1 MISRFFIER
10 PVFASVISILIV
22 FAGLASLRSL
32 PIAQYPEIV
41 PPVVQV
47 SAYYPGADPRVIAE
61 TVAAPIEQQVNGVE
75 NMLYMSS
82 QSTAD
87 GSYTLNVTFE
97 LGTNIDMNTVLTQN
111 RVSAALAQLPEDVQ
125 RQGVTT
131 KKVSSAL
138 VLVLGVYSPDNR
150 YDDLFLTN
158 YVTINIKD
166 PLSRIPGVGNI
177 GLYPSKDYSM
187 RLWLDADKLRARN
200 LTVDDVVGALRQ
212 QNVQVAAGQLG
223 QPPVP
228 KDQIYQLNV
237 NTVGRLTSV
246 EQFEDVIVKTGE
258 GTRAIR
264 VKDVGKVDLGGK
276 SYDFLSLLNG
286 KPAATMLI
294 YQSPGSNA
302 IAVNDQ
308 VLQALEELKKT
319 FPQGLDYR
327 VIYKIA
333 DFVNASIHEVIKTLF
348 EAFVLV
354 VLVVFIFL
362 QSWRATLIPM
372 VAIPVSL
379 IGTFAVMALLGFSI
393 NMVTLFGLVLAI
405 GLVVD
410 DAIVVVENVERNM
423 TQFGLGP
430 KEAAIKSMEEV
441 SGAIIGIT
449 LVLMAVFVPP
459 AFFGGITGE
468 LFRQFSLTIAI
479 TMLFSA
485 INALTLSPALCA
497 LVLKPGQGPKNVLFK
512 SFNDAF
518 NRITNRYTQIVSI
531 GVRRIALVMILFVG
545 LIVLTGVTYNSVP
558 KGFLPLEDDGLILV
572 NVQMPDGATLDRT
585 DQTVKQAGKLIDET
599 EGVLAWGALVG
610 YSIIDAARSNLAT
623 IFVPLKPWDERLAEG
638 RTREVIMSELS
649 KKFMKIY
656 DGLVFT
662 YTLPPV
668 IGLGTGGG
676 FEMQLLDKGDLGFQ
690 SLEQAGTELALEA
703 NQKPALRSVLAT
715 FRSTYPNVF
724 MDIDRTKVLAL
735 KVPLQSVFDT
745 LQTYLG
751 STYVNDFNRFSRTWQ
766 VRVQGDSMFRR
777 EPKDISQLFVRNNEG
792 KMIPLGTLMSAR
804 YEVGPMRVDRYNLFP
819 TSKILGQNAPGYSS
833 GQALDVMEG
842 LAAQILPPGMSFEWT
857 NMAYQEKKAAGK
869 ASITFIAAILVVVL
883 ILAALYESWA
893 DPISV
898 ILIVPLAVLGASAG
912 LLIGGMDNNVYTQVG
927 LVLLVGLSAK
937 NAILIVEFARE
948 ARAKGLGTLDA
959 AIEASRLRFR
969 PIIMTSLAF
978 ILGVLPL
985 VVSHGAGAA
994 GRHSIGTGVM
1004 GGMMAATFLAIV
1016 FIPVFYVLVQWLAE
1030 IPLRR
1035 RQRRATAGQSTAE
1048 AVAASTGGGK

>member
-1 MISRFFIER
+1 MLSRYFIER
-10 PVFASVISILIV
+10 PILASVVSILIV
-22 FAGLASLRSL
+22 FAGAVSIVGL

-47 SAYYPGADPRVIAE
+47 TAYYPGADPRVIAE

-82 QSTAD
+82 QSAAD

-138 VLVLGVYSPDNR
+138 ILVLSVFSPDNR

-158 YVTINIKD
+158 YVTINMKD
-166 PLSRIPGVGNI
+166 TLSRVPGVGNI
-177 GLYPSKDYSM
+177 VLYPSKDYSM
-187 RLWLDADKLRARN
+187 RLWLDADKLRARD

-228 KDQIYQLNV
+228 KDQVYQLNV
-237 NTVGRLTSV
+237 NTLGRLTTT
-246 EQFEDVIVKTGE
+246 EDFEDVIIKTGE
-258 GTRAIR
+258 STRAIR
-264 VKDVGKVDLGGK
+264 VKDVWKVDLGGK
-276 SYDFLSLLNG
+276 AYDFLSLFNG
-286 KPAATMLI
+286 RAAATMII

-302 IAVNDQ
+302 IEVTNQLLRTLDS
-308 VLQALEELKKT
+308 LKKS
-319 FPQGLDYR
+319 FPQGLEYR

-354 VLVVFIFL
+354 VIVVFIFL

-372 VAIPVSL
+372 ITIPVAL
-379 IGTFAVMALLGFSI
+379 IGTFAVMSLLGFSI

-423 TQFGLGP
+423 AEFGMSP

-459 AFFGGITGE
+459 AFLGGITGE

-479 TMLFSA
+479 TMFFSA

-497 LVLKPGQGPKNVLFK
+497 LILKPGHGSQNIFFRG
-512 SFNDAF
+512 FNNAF
-518 NRITNRYTQIVSI
+518 NSTTNWYTRVVSI
-531 GVRRIALVMILFVG
+531 GVRRLALVMILFVG
-545 LIVLTGVTYNSVP
+545 LVALTGLVYTRVP
-558 KGFLPLEDDGLILV
+558 TGFLPLEDDGLVLV

-585 DQTVKQAGKLIDET
+585 YETVQLAGRLIDET
-599 EGVLAWGALVG
+599 DGVLVWAALVG
-610 YSIIDAARSNLAT
+610 YSMIDAARSNLAT
-623 IFVPLKPWDERLAEG
+623 LFVPLKPWEERLARG
-638 RTREVIMSELS
+638 RSREVIMKELTG
-649 KKFMKIY
+649 KFQKIY

-668 IGLGTGGG
+668 LGLGTGGG
-676 FEMQLLDKGDLGFQ
+676 FEMQLLDKGELGFQ
-690 SLEQAGTELALEA
+690 SLEQAGTELAAAA
-703 NQKPALRSVLAT
+703 NQQKDLTSVLAT

-724 MDIDRTKVLAL
+724 VDIDRTKALAL
-735 KVPLQSVFDT
+735 KVPLQSVFNT

-751 STYVNDFNRFSRTWQ
+751 SAYVNDFNKFSRTWQ

-777 EPKDISQLFVRNNEG
+777 TPEDVSQLYVRSDDR
-792 KMIPLGTLMSAR
+792 KMIPLGSLVSAR

-819 TSKILGQNAPGYSS
+819 TAKILGENAPGYSS
-833 GQALDVMEG
+833 GQALQTMEA
-842 LAAQILPPGMSFEWT
+842 LLEKILPPGMAYEWK

-869 ASITFIAAILVVVL
+869 GAITFIAAILVVIL
-883 ILAALYESWA
+883 ILAGLYESWA

-898 ILIVPLAVLGASAG
+898 ILIVPLAVLGAATG

-948 ARAKGLGTLDA
+948 VRAKGQGILEA
-959 AIEASRLRFR
+959 ATEASRLRFR
-969 PIIMTSLAF
+969 PILMTSLAF

-985 VVSHGAGAA
+985 VTASGAGAVSRQSVGTAVFA
-994 GRHSIGTGVM
+994 GMIGVTILGVFFTP
-1004 GGMMAATFLAIV
+1004 AL
-1016 FIPVFYVLVQWLAE
+1016 YVLMQKRWK
-1030 IPLRR
+1030 RD
-1035 RQRRATAGQSTAE
+1035 RQP
-1048 AVAASTGGGK
+1048 

>member
-1 MISRFFIER
+1 MLSRFFIER
-10 PVFASVISILIV
+10 PILASVVSILIV
-22 FAGLASLRSL
+22 FAGAISIFGL

-47 SAYYPGADPRVIAE
+47 TAYYPGADPRVIAE

-82 QSTAD
+82 QSAAD

-97 LGTNIDMNTVLTQN
+97 LGTDIDMNTVLTQN

-138 VLVLGVYSPDNR
+138 VLLLSVFSPDNR

-158 YVTINIKD
+158 YVTINMKD
-166 PLSRIPGVGNI
+166 TLSRIPGVGNI
-177 GLYPSKDYSM
+177 VLYPNKDYSM
-187 RLWLDADKLRARN
+187 RLWLDADKLRARD
-200 LTVDDVVGALRQ
+200 LTVEDVSAALRE
-212 QNVQVAAGQLG
+212 QNVQVASGQLG

-228 KDQIYQLNV
+228 KDQVYQLNV
-237 NTVGRLTSV
+237 NTLGRLANV
-246 EQFEDVIVKTGE
+246 EQFEEVILKTGE
-258 GTRAIR
+258 GTKAIR

-276 SYDFLSLLNG
+276 GYDFLSLFNG
-286 KPAATMLI
+286 RPAATMVI

-302 IAVNDQ
+302 IEVTNQ
-308 VLQALEELKKT
+308 LLKTLEELKKN
-319 FPQGLDYR
+319 FPQGIEYR
-327 VIYKIA
+327 PLYKIS
-333 DFVNASIHEVIKTLF
+333 DFVNASIHEVVKTLF

-354 VLVVFIFL
+354 VIVVFIFL
-362 QSWRATLIPM
+362 QSWRTTLIPM
-372 VAIPVSL
+372 ITIPVSL
-379 IGTFAVMALLGFSI
+379 IGTFAVMSLLGFSI

-423 TQFGLGP
+423 AEFGLSP

-459 AFFGGITGE
+459 AFLGGITGQ

-479 TMLFSA
+479 TMFFSA

-497 LVLKPGQGPKNVLFK
+497 LILGPGHGPRNVFFRLF
-512 SFNDAF
+512 NNAF
-518 NRITNRYTQIVSI
+518 NRTTDWYAWIVSLA
-531 GVRRIALVMILFVG
+531 VRRIALMMILFLG
-545 LIVLTGVTYNSVP
+545 LVLLTGVAYKNVP
-558 KGFLPLEDDGLILV
+558 TGFLPLEDDGLILV

-585 DQTVKQAGKLIDET
+585 NNTVEQAGKVIDET
-599 EGVLAWGALVG
+599 DGVLSWGALVG
-610 YSIIDAARSNLAT
+610 YSMIDSARSNLAT
-623 IFVPLKPWDERLAEG
+623 IFVPLKPWEERLAKG
-638 RTREVIMSELS
+638 RSREVVMKELS
-649 KKFMKIY
+649 AKFQKIY
-656 DGLVFT
+656 DGIVFP

-690 SLEQAGTELALEA
+690 SLEQTGTELALAA
-703 NQKPALRSVLAT
+703 NQQPDLKTVLAT
-715 FRSTYPNVF
+715 FRSSYPNIYL
-724 MDIDRTKVLAL
+724 DIDRTKALAL
-735 KVPLQSVFDT
+735 KLPLQSVFGT

-751 STYVNDFNRFSRTWQ
+751 STYVNDFNKFSRTWQ

-777 EPKDISQLFVRNNEG
+777 NPEDISQLFLRNKDG
-792 KMIPLGTLMSAR
+792 KMIPLGTLINAR

-819 TSKILGQNAPGYSS
+819 TAKILGQNAPGYSS
-833 GQALDVMEG
+833 GQALQTMET
-842 LAAQILPPGMSFEWT
+842 LAERTLPPGMAFEWT

-869 ASITFIAAILVVVL
+869 AVITFVAAILVVIL
-883 ILAALYESWA
+883 ILAGLYESWA

-898 ILIVPLAVLGASAG
+898 VLIVPLAVLGASAG

-948 ARAKGLGTLDA
+948 ARAKGQGVLDA
-959 AIEASRLRFR
+959 ATEASKLRFR
-969 PIIMTSLAF
+969 PILMTSLAF

-985 VVSHGAGAA
+985 VTASGAGAVSRQSVGTAVFA
-994 GRHSIGTGVM
+994 GMIGVTALGVFFTP
-1004 GGMMAATFLAIV
+1004 AL
-1016 FIPVFYVLVQWLAE
+1016 YVLMQK
-1030 IPLRR
+1030 RR
-1035 RQRRATAGQSTAE
+1035 KKDREEHGTPS
-1048 AVAASTGGGK
+1048 V

>member
-1 MISRFFIER
+1 MLSRYFIER
-10 PVFASVISILIV
+10 PILSSVISILIV
-22 FAGLASLRSL
+22 FAGAISMFGL

-47 SAYYPGADPRVIAE
+47 TAYYPGADPQVIAE

-82 QSTAD
+82 QSAAD

-111 RVSAALAQLPEDVQ
+111 RVSAAVAQLPEDVQ

-138 VLVLGVYSPDNR
+138 IMVLSVFSPDNR
-150 YDDLFLTN
+150 YDDLFVTN
-158 YVTINIKD
+158 YVTINMKD
-166 PLSRIPGVGNI
+166 TLSRVPGVGNI
-177 GLYPSKDYSM
+177 VLYPSKDYSM
-187 RLWLDADKLRARN
+187 RVWLDADKLRARD

-212 QNVQVAAGQLG
+212 QNVQIAAGQIG

-228 KDQIYQLNV
+228 KDQVYQLNV
-237 NTVGRLTSV
+237 NTLGRLANV
-246 EQFEDVIVKTGE
+246 EEFEDVIIKTGE

-276 SYDFLSLLNG
+276 AYDFLSLFNG
-286 KPAATMLI
+286 QPAATMI
-294 YQSPGSNA
+294 VYQSPGSNA
-302 IAVNDQ
+302 IEVTNQ
-308 VLQALEELKKT
+308 LNKELEGLKNT
-319 FPQGLDYR
+319 FPQGLEYR

-354 VLVVFIFL
+354 IIVVFIFL

-372 VAIPVSL
+372 ITIPVAL

-423 TQFGLGP
+423 AEYGLSP

-459 AFFGGITGE
+459 AFLGGITGQ

-479 TMLFSA
+479 TMFFSA

-497 LVLKPGQGPKNVLFK
+497 LILKPGHGSKNVFFRT
-512 SFNDAF
+512 FNNAF
-518 NRITNRYTQIVSI
+518 TRTTDMYANVVSI
-531 GVRRIALVMILFVG
+531 GVRRVAIVMIIFAG
-545 LIVLTGVTYNSVP
+545 LVVLTGVTYQRVP
-558 KGFLPLEDDGLILV
+558 TGFLPLEDDGLVLV
-572 NVQMPDGATLDRT
+572 NIQMPDGATLDRT
-585 DQTVKQAGKLIDET
+585 YDVVQKAGKALDKT
-599 EGVLAWGALVG
+599 EGVHAWGALVG
-610 YSIIDAARSNLAT
+610 YSMIDAARSNLAT
-623 IFVPLKPWDERLAEG
+623 IFVPLKPWEERLEKG
-638 RTREVIMSELS
+638 RSREVIMKELS
-649 KKFMKIY
+649 GKFQKIY
-656 DGLVFT
+656 DGLVFP

-676 FEMQLLDKGDLGFQ
+676 FEMQLLDKGNLGFQ
-690 SLEQAGTELALEA
+690 ALDQSGTELALA
-703 NQKPALRSVLAT
+703 AKQQPALESVIAT

-724 MDIDRTKVLAL
+724 VDIDRTKALAL
-735 KVPLQSVFDT
+735 KIPLQNVFNT

-751 STYVNDFNRFSRTWQ
+751 STYVNDFNKFSRTWQ

-777 EPKDISQLFVRNNEG
+777 NPEDISQLFMRSQDG
-792 KMIPLGTLMSAR
+792 KMIPLGTLVNAR

-819 TSKILGQNAPGYSS
+819 TAKIMGENAPGYSS
-833 GQALDVMEG
+833 GQALQTMES
-842 LAAQILPPGMSFEWT
+842 LADKILPPGMTYEWT
-857 NMAYQEKKAAGK
+857 NMAYQEKKATGK
-869 ASITFIAAILVVVL
+869 AAITFIAAILVVIL
-883 ILAALYESWA
+883 ILAGLYESWA

-898 ILIVPLAVLGASAG
+898 ILIVPLAVLGAAAG
-912 LLIGGMDNNVYTQVG
+912 LLIAGMDNNVYTQVG

-937 NAILIVEFARE
+937 NAILIVEFARDL
-948 ARAKGLGTLDA
+948 RAKGQGVLEA
-959 AIEASRLRFR
+959 AIESSRLRFR
-969 PIIMTSLAF
+969 PILMTSLAF

-985 VVSHGAGAA
+985 VTATGAGAVSRQSVGAAVFA
-994 GRHSIGTGVM
+994 GMIGVTALGVFFTP
-1004 GGMMAATFLAIV
+1004 AL
-1016 FIPVFYVLVQWLAE
+1016 YVLMQK
-1030 IPLRR
+1030 RR
-1035 RQRRATAGQSTAE
+1035 KKSGQTTETLSST
-1048 AVAASTGGGK
+1048 S

>member
-1 MISRFFIER
+1 MFSRFFIER
-10 PVFASVISILIV
+10 PIFASVISILIV
-22 FAGLASLRSL
+22 FAGVVSIIGL
-32 PIAQYPEIV
+32 PIAQYPDIV

-47 SAYYPGADPRVIAE
+47 TASYPGADPRVIAE
-61 TVAAPIEQQVNGVE
+61 TVAAPIEQQVNGVDK
-75 NMLYMSS
+75 MLYMSS
-82 QSTAD
+82 QSAAD
-87 GSYTLNVTFE
+87 GSYTLNVTFD
-97 LGTNIDMNTVLTQN
+97 LGTNIDMDTVLTQN
-111 RVSAALAQLPEDVQ
+111 RVTAALAQLPEDVQ

-131 KKVSSAL
+131 QKVSSAL
-138 VLVLGVYSPDNR
+138 VLVISLYSPDNR

-158 YVTINIKD
+158 YVTINVKD
-166 PLSRIPGVGNI
+166 PLSRVPGVGNI
-177 GLYPSKDYSM
+177 ALYPTKDYSM

-212 QNVQVAAGQLG
+212 QNVQVAAGQIG

-228 KDQIYQLNV
+228 RDQIYQLNV
-237 NTVGRLTSV
+237 NTLGRLASV

-264 VKDVGKVDLGGK
+264 VRDIGKVNLGGK
-276 SYDFLSLLNG
+276 AYDFLSLFNG
-286 KPAATMLI
+286 RPAATMVI

-302 IAVNDQ
+302 IEVTDQ
-308 VLQALEELKKT
+308 VLRTLGELQKN

-354 VLVVFIFL
+354 VIVVFIFL

-423 TQFGLGP
+423 AQFGLSP

-459 AFFGGITGE
+459 AFLGGITGE

-485 INALTLSPALCA
+485 INALTMSPALCA
-497 LVLKPGQGPKNVLFK
+497 LVLRPGHGPKNVLFK
-512 SFNDAF
+512 SFNNAF
-518 NRITNRYTQIVSI
+518 NRTTNRYTQIVTF
-531 GVRRIALVMILFVG
+531 GVRRVALVMILFVG
-545 LIVLTGVTYNSVP
+545 LVALTGVTYKSVP
-558 KGFLPLEDDGLILV
+558 KGFLPLEDDGLVLV

-585 DQTVKQAGKLIDET
+585 DQTVKLAGKIIDET
-599 EGVLAWGALVG
+599 EGVLAWGALIG

-623 IFVPLKPWDERLAEG
+623 IFVPLKPWDERLAKG
-638 RTREVIMSELS
+638 RTREVIMSELTE
-649 KKFMKIY
+649 KFQKIY

-662 YTLPPV
+662 YTLPPI

-676 FEMQLLDKGDLGFQ
+676 FEMQLLDKVDLGFE
-690 SLEQAGTELALEA
+690 SLEQAGTELAQAA
-703 NQKPALRSVLAT
+703 NQQPALHSVFAT

-735 KVPLQSVFDT
+735 KVQLQSVFDT

-751 STYVNDFNRFSRTWQ
+751 STYVNDFNKFSRTWQ
-766 VRVQGDSMFRR
+766 VRVQGESMFRSD
-777 EPKDISQLFVRNNEG
+777 PKDISQLFVRNNEG

-819 TSKILGQNAPGYSS
+819 TAKVMGGNAPGHSS
-833 GQALDVMEG
+833 GQALDVMER
-842 LAAQILPPGMSFEWT
+842 LAAQILPPGMTFEWT

-869 ASITFIAAILVVVL
+869 ATITFISAILVVVL

-893 DPISV
+893 DPLSV
-898 ILIVPLAVLGASAG
+898 ILIVPLAVLGAAAG

-948 ARAKGLGTLDA
+948 SRSRGQGVLDA
-959 AIEASRLRFR
+959 AIEASKLRFR

-985 VVSHGAGAA
+985 VTASGAGAVSRQSVGTAVFA
-994 GRHSIGTGVM
+994 GMIGVTTLGIFF
-1004 GGMMAATFLAIV
+1004 T
-1016 FIPVFYVLVQWLAE
+1016 PVLYVLMRNVIAPRLKG
-1030 IPLRR
+1030 LRIS
-1035 RQRRATAGQSTAE
+1035 RAKTPARDNAE
-1048 AVAASTGGGK
+1048 A

>member
-1 MISRFFIER
+1 MLSRFFIER
-10 PVFASVISILIV
+10 PILASVVSILIV
-22 FAGLASLRSL
+22 FAGGVSLFGL

-47 SAYYPGADPRVIAE
+47 TAYYPGADPRVIAE

-82 QSTAD
+82 QSASD

-138 VLVLGVYSPDNR
+138 VFIISLYSPDNR
-150 YDDLFLTN
+150 YDDLYLTN
-158 YVTINIKD
+158 YVTINMKD
-166 PLSRIPGVGNI
+166 VLSRIRGVGNI
-177 GLYPSKDYSM
+177 NTFPSKDYSM
-187 RLWLDADKLRARN
+187 RLWLDADKLRARD
-200 LTVDDVVGALRQ
+200 LTVDDVVDALRQ

-237 NTVGRLTSV
+237 NTLGRLTDI
-246 EQFEDVIVKTGE
+246 EQFEEVILKTGE
-258 GTRAIR
+258 GTKAVR
-264 VKDVGKVDLGGK
+264 VKDVAKVDLGGK
-276 SYDFLSLLNG
+276 AYDTLSLLG
-286 KPAATMLI
+286 GRPAATMLV

-302 IAVNDQ
+302 MEVTKQ
-308 VLQALEELKKT
+308 VLETMESLKKA
-319 FPQGLDYR
+319 FPPGLEYR
-327 VIYKIA
+327 VLYKIA

-354 VLVVFIFL
+354 VIVVFIFL
-362 QSWRATLIPM
+362 QSWRATVIPM
-372 VAIPVSL
+372 IAIPVSL

-423 TQFGLGP
+423 AQFGLSP
-430 KEAAIKSMEEV
+430 KEAAIRSMEEV

-459 AFFGGITGE
+459 AFLGGITGQ

-497 LVLKPGQGPKNVLFK
+497 LILRPGHGSQNAFFK
-512 SFNDAF
+512 GFNHVF
-518 NRITNRYTQIVSI
+518 NRSTEWYTRIVAI
-531 GVRRIALVMILFVG
+531 GVRRIAIVMILFVG
-545 LIVLTGVTYNSVP
+545 LVAISAGAYRSVP
-558 KGFLPLEDDGLILV
+558 TGFLPLEDDGLVLV
-572 NVQMPDGATLDRT
+572 NVQMPDGAALNRT
-585 DQTVKQAGKLIDET
+585 YETVQRAGQIIEKTD
-599 EGVLAWGALVG
+599 GVLDWGALVG
-610 YSIIDAARSNLAT
+610 YSMIDSAQSNLAT
-623 IFVPLKPWDERLAEG
+623 IFIPLKSWEERIAKG
-638 RTREVIMSELS
+638 RSREVIMKELS
-649 KKFMKIY
+649 QKFEKIY
-656 DGLVFT
+656 EGLVFT

-676 FEMQLLDKGDLGFQ
+676 FEMQLLDKGNLGFPA
-690 SLEQAGTELALEA
+690 LEQSGRELAQAA
-703 NQKPALRSVLAT
+703 NQEPELESVFAT

-724 MDIDRTKVLAL
+724 INIDRTKALAL
-735 KVPLQSVFDT
+735 KVPLQRVFST

-751 STYVNDFNRFSRTWQ
+751 STYVNDFNKFSRTWQ
-766 VRVQGDSMFRR
+766 VRVQGDSRFRR
-777 EPKDISQLFVRNNEG
+777 EPGDISQLFLRNNDG
-792 KMIPLGTLMSAR
+792 KMIPLGTLVNSM
-804 YEVGPMRVDRYNLFP
+804 YDVGPMRVDRYNLFP
-819 TSKILGQNAPGYSS
+819 TAKVLGENATGYSS
-833 GQALDVMEG
+833 GQALDVMEE
-842 LAAQILPPGMSFEWT
+842 LAAKVLPPGMSFEWT
-857 NMAYQEKKAAGK
+857 NMAYQEKKATGK
-869 ASITFIAAILVVVL
+869 AVITFIAAILVVIL

-893 DPISV
+893 DPIAV
-898 ILIVPLAVLGASAG
+898 VLIVPLAVLGAAAG
-912 LLIGGMDNNVYTQVG
+912 LLIGGMVNNVYTQVG

-948 ARAKGLGTLDA
+948 SRARGAGVLEA
-959 AIEASRLRFR
+959 ATEAARLRFR
-969 PIIMTSLAF
+969 PILMTSFAF

-985 VVSHGAGAA
+985 VTASGAGAVSRQSVGTAVFA
-994 GRHSIGTGVM
+994 GMLGVTIL
-1004 GGMMAATFLAIV
+1004 GIFFT
-1016 FIPVFYVLVQWLAE
+1016 PVLYVLM
-1030 IPLRR
+1030 
-1035 RQRRATAGQSTAE
+1035 QRGKNRGKGSSDPAGEQQQ
-1048 AVAASTGGGK
+1048 

>member
-1 MISRFFIER
+1 MLSRFFIER
-10 PVFASVISILIV
+10 PILASVVSIIIV
-22 FAGLASLRSL
+22 FAGAVSIFTL

-47 SAYYPGADPRVIAE
+47 TAYYPGADPRVIAE

-82 QSTAD
+82 QSAAD

-97 LGTNIDMNTVLTQN
+97 LGTNIDMDTVLTQN

-138 VLVLGVYSPDNR
+138 VMVVSVFSPDNR
-150 YDDLFLTN
+150 YDDLFVTN
-158 YVTINIKD
+158 YVTINMKD
-166 PLSRIPGVGNI
+166 TLSRIPGVGNI
-177 GLYPSKDYSM
+177 VLYPNKDYSM
-187 RLWLDADKLRARN
+187 RVWLDADKLRARD
-200 LTVDDVVGALRQ
+200 LTVDDVVGALRA

-228 KDQIYQLNV
+228 KDQVYQLSV
-237 NTVGRLTSV
+237 NTMGRLANV
-246 EQFEDVIVKTGE
+246 EQFEDVILKTGQ

-276 SYDFLSLLNG
+276 GYDFLSLFNG
-286 KPAATMLI
+286 RPAATMVI

-302 IAVNDQ
+302 IEVTNQ
-308 VLQALEELKKT
+308 LVKTLEELKKS
-319 FPQGLDYR
+319 FPQGLEYQ
-327 VIYKIA
+327 VLYKIS

-354 VLVVFIFL
+354 VIVVFIFL
-362 QSWRATLIPM
+362 QSWRTTLIPM
-372 VAIPVSL
+372 VTIPVAL

-423 TQFGLGP
+423 AEFGIGP

-459 AFFGGITGE
+459 AFMGGITGQ

-479 TMLFSA
+479 TMFFSA

-497 LVLKPGQGPKNVLFK
+497 LILRPGGHESKNAFFRIFNN
-512 SFNDAF
+512 SFNRTTDWYA
-518 NRITNRYTQIVSI
+518 RIVSL
-531 GVRRIALVMILFVG
+531 GVRRIAFMMILFLG
-545 LIVLTGVTYNSVP
+545 LVLLTGIAYKRVP
-558 KGFLPLEDDGLILV
+558 TGFLPLEDDGLILA
-572 NVQMPDGATLDRT
+572 NVQMPDGAALDRT
-585 DQTVKQAGKLIDET
+585 NNTVQQAGKYIGET
-599 EGVLAWGALVG
+599 DGVKSWGALVG
-610 YSIIDAARSNLAT
+610 YSMIDAARSNLAT
-623 IFVPLKPWDERLAEG
+623 IFIPLKPWDERLAKG
-638 RTREVIMSELS
+638 RSRQVIMKELS
-649 KKFMKIY
+649 DKFRKIY
-656 DGLVFT
+656 EGIVFT

-690 SLEQAGTELALEA
+690 SLEQTGTELAAAA
-703 NQKPALRSVLAT
+703 NQQPDLKSVLAT
-715 FRSTYPNVF
+715 FRSTYPDVYL
-724 MDIDRTKVLAL
+724 DIDRTKALAL
-735 KVPLQSVFDT
+735 KIPLQSVFDT

-751 STYVNDFNRFSRTWQ
+751 STYVNDFNKFSRTWQ
-766 VRVQGDSMFRR
+766 VRVQGESMFRR
-777 EPKDISQLFVRNNEG
+777 KPEDISQLFLRNKDG
-792 KMIPLGTLMSAR
+792 KMIPLGTLVNAR

-819 TSKILGQNAPGYSS
+819 TAKVLGENAPGYSS
-833 GQALDVMEG
+833 GQALQTMET
-842 LAAQILPPGMSFEWT
+842 LAQKTLPPGMAFEWT

-869 ASITFIAAILVVVL
+869 AGITFAAAILVVIL
-883 ILAALYESWA
+883 ILAGLYESWA

-898 ILIVPLAVLGASAG
+898 VLVVPLAVLGAAAG
-912 LLIGGMDNNVYTQVG
+912 LLIGGMDNNIYTQVG
-927 LVLLVGLSAK
+927 LVLLVGLAAK

-948 ARAKGLGTLDA
+948 ERAKGKGVLEAT
-959 AIEASRLRFR
+959 IEASRLRFR
-969 PIIMTSLAF
+969 PILMTSLAF

-985 VVSHGAGAA
+985 VTASGAGAVSRQSVGTAVFA
-994 GRHSIGTGVM
+994 GMIGVTALGVFFTP
-1004 GGMMAATFLAIV
+1004 AL
-1016 FIPVFYVLVQWLAE
+1016 YVLMQKRWKKGHKNSE
-1030 IPLRR
+1030 TIS
-1035 RQRRATAGQSTAE
+1035 ST
-1048 AVAASTGGGK
+1048 

>member
-1 MISRFFIER
+1 MLSRYFIER
-10 PVFASVISILIV
+10 PILASVVSILIV
-22 FAGLASLRSL
+22 FAGAVSIFGL

-47 SAYYPGADPRVIAE
+47 TAYYPGADPRVIAE

-82 QSTAD
+82 QSSAD

-138 VLVLGVYSPDNR
+138 VLVLSVFSPDNR

-158 YVTINIKD
+158 YVTINMKD
-166 PLSRIPGVGNI
+166 TLSRIPGVGNI
-177 GLYPSKDYSM
+177 VLYPNKDYSM
-187 RLWLDADKLRARN
+187 RVWLDADKLRARD
-200 LTVDDVVGALRQ
+200 LTVDDVVSALRE
-212 QNVQVAAGQLG
+212 QNVQVASGQLG

-228 KDQIYQLNV
+228 KDQVYQLNV
-237 NTVGRLTSV
+237 NTLGRLTNA
-246 EQFEDVIVKTGE
+246 EQFEDVILKTGE

-276 SYDFLSLLNG
+276 GYDFLSLFNG
-286 KPAATMLI
+286 RPAATMII

-302 IAVNDQ
+302 IEVTNQ
-308 VLQALEELKKT
+308 LLKTLEELKKN
-319 FPQGLDYR
+319 FPQGIDYR
-327 VIYKIA
+327 ALYKIS

-354 VLVVFIFL
+354 VIVVFIFL

-372 VAIPVSL
+372 ITIPVSL

-423 TQFGLGP
+423 AEFGLSP

-459 AFFGGITGE
+459 AFLGGITGQ

-479 TMLFSA
+479 TMFFSA

-497 LVLKPGQGPKNVLFK
+497 LILRPGGHGSQNAFFRL
-512 SFNDAF
+512 F
-518 NRITNRYTQIVSI
+518 NRFFDRTTDWYARIVSLA
-531 GVRRIALVMILFVG
+531 VRRIAVMMILFVG
-545 LIVLTGVTYNSVP
+545 LVLLTGITYNNVP
-558 KGFLPLEDDGLILV
+558 TGFLPLEDDGLILV

-585 DQTVKQAGKLIDET
+585 NSTVEQAGKFLDET
-599 EGVLAWGALVG
+599 DGVLSWGALVG
-610 YSIIDAARSNLAT
+610 YSMIDSARSNLAT
-623 IFVPLKPWDERLAEG
+623 IFVPLKPWEERLAKG
-638 RTREVIMSELS
+638 RSREVIMKELS
-649 KKFMKIY
+649 GKFRKIY
-656 DGLVFT
+656 DGNVFT

-690 SLEQAGTELALEA
+690 ALEQTGTELASAA
-703 NQKPALRSVLAT
+703 NQQPDLKSVLAT
-715 FRSTYPNVF
+715 FRSTYPNIYL
-724 MDIDRTKVLAL
+724 DIDRTKALAL
-735 KVPLQSVFDT
+735 KIPIQSVFST

-751 STYVNDFNRFSRTWQ
+751 SAYVNDFNKFSRTWQ

-777 EPKDISQLFVRNNEG
+777 NPEDISQLFMRNKDG
-792 KMIPLGTLMSAR
+792 KMIPLGTLINAR

-819 TSKILGQNAPGYSS
+819 TAKILGENAPGYSS
-833 GQALDVMEG
+833 GQALQTMET
-842 LAAQILPPGMSFEWT
+842 LAEKTLPPGMTFEWT
-857 NMAYQEKKAAGK
+857 NMAYQEKKSAGK
-869 ASITFIAAILVVVL
+869 AAITFIAAILVVIL
-883 ILAALYESWA
+883 ILAGLYESWA

-898 ILIVPLAVLGASAG
+898 VLVVPLAVLGAAAG

-948 ARAKGLGTLDA
+948 ARAKGQGVLEA
-959 AIEASRLRFR
+959 ATEASKLRFR
-969 PIIMTSLAF
+969 PILMTSLAF

-985 VVSHGAGAA
+985 VTASGAGAVSRQSVGTAVFA
-994 GRHSIGTGVM
+994 GMIGVTVLGVFFTP
-1004 GGMMAATFLAIV
+1004 AL
-1016 FIPVFYVLVQWLAE
+1016 YVLMQKRWKKG
-1030 IPLRR
+1030 
-1035 RQRRATAGQSTAE
+1035 GQPSETVSSTR
-1048 AVAASTGGGK
+1048 

>member
-1 MISRFFIER
+1 MLSRYFIER
-10 PVFASVISILIV
+10 PILSSVISILIV
-22 FAGLASLRSL
+22 FAGAISMFGL

-47 SAYYPGADPRVIAE
+47 TAYYPGADPQVIAE

-82 QSTAD
+82 QSAAD

-111 RVSAALAQLPEDVQ
+111 RVSAAVAQLPEDVQ

-138 VLVLGVYSPDNR
+138 IMVLSVFSPDNR
-150 YDDLFLTN
+150 YDDLFVTN
-158 YVTINIKD
+158 YVTINMKD
-166 PLSRIPGVGNI
+166 TLSRVPGVGNI
-177 GLYPSKDYSM
+177 VLYPSKDYSM
-187 RLWLDADKLRARN
+187 RVWLDADKLRARD

-212 QNVQVAAGQLG
+212 QNVQIAAGQIG
-223 QPPVP
+223 QAPVP
-228 KDQIYQLNV
+228 KDQVYQLNV
-237 NTVGRLTSV
+237 NTLGRLANV
-246 EQFEDVIVKTGE
+246 EEFEDVIIKTGE

-276 SYDFLSLLNG
+276 AYDFLSLFNG
-286 KPAATMLI
+286 QPAATMI
-294 YQSPGSNA
+294 VYQSPGSNA
-302 IAVNDQ
+302 IEVTNQ
-308 VLQALEELKKT
+308 LNKELEGLKKT
-319 FPQGLDYR
+319 FPQGLEYR

-354 VLVVFIFL
+354 IIVVFIFL

-372 VAIPVSL
+372 ITIPVAL

-423 TQFGLGP
+423 AEYGLSP

-459 AFFGGITGE
+459 AFLGGITGQ

-479 TMLFSA
+479 TMFFSA

-497 LVLKPGQGPKNVLFK
+497 LILTPGHGAKNVFFRT
-512 SFNDAF
+512 FNNAF
-518 NRITNRYTQIVSI
+518 TRTTDLYAKIVSI
-531 GVRRIALVMILFVG
+531 GVRRVAIVMIIFVG
-545 LIVLTGVTYNSVP
+545 LVVLTGVTYQRVP
-558 KGFLPLEDDGLILV
+558 TGFLPLEDDGLVLV
-572 NVQMPDGATLDRT
+572 NIQMPDGATLDRT
-585 DQTVKQAGKLIDET
+585 YDVVQKAGKDLNET
-599 EGVLAWGALVG
+599 DGIHAWGALVG
-610 YSIIDAARSNLAT
+610 YSMIDAARSNLAT
-623 IFVPLKPWDERLAEG
+623 IFVPLKPWEERLAHG
-638 RTREVIMSELS
+638 RSREVIMKELS
-649 KKFMKIY
+649 GKFQKIY
-656 DGLVFT
+656 DGLVFP

-676 FEMQLLDKGDLGFQ
+676 FEMQLLDKGNLGFQ
-690 SLEQAGTELALEA
+690 ALDQSGTELALA
-703 NQKPALRSVLAT
+703 AKQQPALESVMAT

-724 MDIDRTKVLAL
+724 VDIDRTKALAL
-735 KVPLQSVFDT
+735 KIPLQNVFNT

-751 STYVNDFNRFSRTWQ
+751 STYVNDFNKFSRTWQ

-777 EPKDISQLFVRNNEG
+777 KPEDISQLFMRSQDG
-792 KMIPLGTLMSAR
+792 KMIPLGTLVNTR

-819 TSKILGQNAPGYSS
+819 TAKIMGENAPGYSS
-833 GQALDVMEG
+833 GQALQIMEN
-842 LAAQILPPGMSFEWT
+842 LADKILPPGMTYEWT

-869 ASITFIAAILVVVL
+869 AAVTFIAAILVVIL
-883 ILAALYESWA
+883 ILAGLYESWA

-898 ILIVPLAVLGASAG
+898 ILIVPLAVLGAAAG
-912 LLIGGMDNNVYTQVG
+912 LLIAGMDNNVYTQVG

-937 NAILIVEFARE
+937 NAILIVEFARDT
-948 ARAKGLGTLDA
+948 RAKGKGVLEAT
-959 AIEASRLRFR
+959 IEASRLRFR
-969 PIIMTSLAF
+969 PILMTSLAF

-985 VVSHGAGAA
+985 VTATGAGAVSRQSVGAAVFA
-994 GRHSIGTGVM
+994 GMIGVTVLGVFFTP
-1004 GGMMAATFLAIV
+1004 AL
-1016 FIPVFYVLVQWLAE
+1016 YVLMQKRWKKKE
-1030 IPLRR
+1030 EPP
-1035 RQRRATAGQSTAE
+1035 S
-1048 AVAASTGGGK
+1048 